1 MIKIYG
7 ETVFF
12 LKGYAMYKDVKKPEI
27 LSPAGNYEKMKA
39 AVHFGADAV
48 YLAGKRFGM
57 RGAADNFS
65 NEELVSAAEYLHSR
79 GKRMYVTVNTIPRS
93 DEFSGVSEFLK
104 FLACEV
110 KPDAVI
116 VADLGVME
124 KAAECGIPVH
134 VSTQAGVA
142 SSATANAFYKYG
154 ANRVVLARELSL
166 VEIKRLR
173 DETPE
178 ELEIEAFVHGAMCV
192 SFSGRCLLSNYL
204 ADRDANRGECAQ
216 PCRWEYHLIES
227 KRPGMEIPI
236 EQTDLGTFVMGS
248 KDMNMIEHVPELI
261 AAGIDSFKI
270 EGRMKSAYYAA
281 VTAAAYGDA
290 RDRAVSGL
298 PFDCRW
304 KDELMNVTHREYG
317 TGFYFKSPADDPN
330 VCSENGYIRER
341 TYYASA
347 VGYENGRAYFLQKNK
362 LSTGDRAEIFAPG
375 KPPFAFTVSDMRDED
390 GQPIESAPRPFQR
403 FSLPIPFPVSEG
415 DILRQG

>member
-1 MIKIYG
+1 MQNPAK
-7 ETVFF
+7 T
-12 LKGYAMYKDVKKPEI
+12 PEI

-57 RGAADNFS
+57 RGAADNFT
-65 NEELVSAAEYLHSR
+65 NEELVSAAEYLRSR
-79 GKRMYVTVNTIPRS
+79 GKKTYVTVNVIPRS
-93 DEFSGVSEFLK
+93 DEFADVSAFLG
-104 FLACEV
+104 FLSRDV

-116 VADLGVME
+116 AAVLGVMNIASE
-124 KAAECGIPVH
+124 LGLPVH

-142 SSATANAFYKYG
+142 SSETAKAFYRLG
-154 ANRVVLARELSL
+154 AKRVVLARELSL
-166 VEIKRLR
+166 REIRRLR
-173 DETPE
+173 EETPPD
-178 ELEIEAFVHGAMCV
+178 LEIEAFVHGAMCV

-248 KDMNMIEHVPELI
+248 KDMNMIGHVPELI

-281 VTAAAYGDA
+281 VTAAAYSDA
-290 RDRAVSGL
+290 RDRAEAGE
-298 PFDCRW
+298 PFDARW
-304 KDELMNVTHREYG
+304 SDELMNVTHREYG
-317 TGFYFKSPADDPN
+317 TGFYFGSPADDPN
-330 VCSENGYIRER
+330 TCERNGYIRER
-341 TYYASA
+341 TYFASA
-347 VGYENGRAYFLQKNK
+347 DGYEGGRAYFTQKNK
-362 LSTGDRAEIFAPG
+362 LSLGDRAEIFAPK
-375 KPPFAFTVSDMRDED
+375 KPPYAFTVTDMRDAD
-390 GQPIESAPRPFQR
+390 GQPIESAPHPFQR